1 MHKNDFYSQLLIVS
15 VFIINCLM
23 PAYGNAVQIP
33 PEKFILTARDIS
45 APFEEFMKCNAGELD
60 RKLCTTDPAGDDFL
74 FDNETI
80 TSLRKYQ
87 FVLIPGGEY
96 DFFGELMGLCDG
108 KPSVDF
114 SAFIHRHPVLGK
126 AIKNAIL
133 KRICPYYKIHDT
145 DLYFKFFGTYEEY
158 KHFFTTNKIPFRF
171 LAYYRNRQPAYIG
184 DRARKL
190 DLLADTIDNLEAESD
205 ISNKDYV
212 LIGHSYGG
220 LNIADFLIE
229 LIGGHVQ
236 GTPEYRLFMG
246 TKVRQWPA
254 VKKEKIFNK
263 IKGVAFLNTFLQGQV
278 GPEIRLKNLAKE
290 NGIKSDDPM
299 GYCIQYILKNYSTG
313 RMPDTILWKQ
323 ILDNTMNSAR
333 YRKNYYL
340 LDRNTL
346 AKNSGNPIQTALDKI
361 AANIAII
368 SIGCVIPRSFSEK
381 PGGANFIEYRSRR
394 MWQHENIPNDGMVDS
409 YSTVFPRPSAEY
421 AILYNKDHG
430 TLVLKPQV
438 SGITSG
444 HSYSQIA
451 FIKTLL
457 KRLATKMIEMKKAQ
471 ITK

>member
-1 MHKNDFYSQLLIVS
+1 
-15 VFIINCLM
+15 
-23 PAYGNAVQIP
+23 
-33 PEKFILTARDIS
+33 
-45 APFEEFMKCNAGELD
+45 
-60 RKLCTTDPAGDDFL
+60 
-74 FDNETI
+74 
-80 TSLRKYQ
+80 
-87 FVLIPGGEY
+87 
-96 DFFGELMGLCDG
+96 
-108 KPSVDF
+108 
-114 SAFIHRHPVLGK
+114 
-126 AIKNAIL
+126 
-133 KRICPYYKIHDT
+133 
-145 DLYFKFFGTYEEY
+145 
-158 KHFFTTNKIPFRF
+158 
-171 LAYYRNRQPAYIG
+171 
-184 DRARKL
+184 
-190 DLLADTIDNLEAESD
+190 LLADTIDNLEAESD

-246 TKVRQWPA
+246 TKIRQWPA